1 MDADASGPQP
11 DLLFLGLLLPY
22 LCIQDYYYEEG
33 GEEDEEGYLY
43 MDEQGYYYDEEGNCY
58 TFEDEEGTNYLLVAE
73 LPYDPVCP
81 SVGLLVGLSVIV
93 S

>member
-1 MDADASGPQP
+1 
-11 DLLFLGLLLPY
+11 
-22 LCIQDYYYEEG
+22 
-33 GEEDEEGYLY
+33 

-81 SVGLLVGLSVIV
+81 SVGWLVGLSVIV
-93 S
+93 F